1 MRSRFLLWMKCMAD
15 AADYPRPRFQ
25 GSLEVMVEGKS
36 NLGQETYQNYCCSLV
51 VVEAEIC
58 LPRRKMDEDWEM
70 VLRMVKLVMM
80 CTKRMVQS
88 IGLIFQCRVIRRRLL
103 QSQE

>member
-1 MRSRFLLWMKCMAD
+1 MAD

-25 GSLEVMVEGKS
+25 GSLEVMVEGRS
-36 NLGQETYQNYCCSLV
+36 NLGQETHQNYCCSPV
-51 VVEAEIC
+51 VEEAEIC
-58 LPRRKMDEDWEM
+58 PPRKKMDEGWEM

-80 CTKRMVQS
+80 CRKRRARS

>member
-1 MRSRFLLWMKCMAD
+1 MKCMAD

-25 GSLEVMVEGKS
+25 GSLEVMVEGRS
-36 NLGQETYQNYCCSLV
+36 NLGQETYQNYCCSPV
-51 VVEAEIC
+51 VVEAEIYP
-58 LPRRKMDEDWEM
+58 LRKRMDEGWEM

-80 CTKRMVQS
+80 CRKRRVQS
-88 IGLIFQCRVIRRRLL
+88 IGMIFQCRVIGRKLL

>member
-1 MRSRFLLWMKCMAD
+1 MKCMAD

-25 GSLEVMVEGKS
+25 GSLEVMVEGRS
-36 NLGQETYQNYCCSLV
+36 NLGQETYQNYCCSPV
-51 VVEAEIC
+51 VEEAEIY
-58 LPRRKMDEDWEM
+58 LPRRKMGEDWEM

-80 CTKRMVQS
+80 CRKRRVQS
-88 IGLIFQCRVIRRRLL
+88 IGLIFQCRVIGRRLL